1 MLDWISLLVARRVT
15 GALSANRE
23 LVKLSIIMVI
33 QTDSTAVSGILF
45 DNNQSK
51 FAVLTSIT
59 QLSHTDSG
67 ISFNFINQPKTK
79 QPAQNPSMDSSDA
92 KKPSIAIKYFAD
104 AGESKKNTRMVAA
117 EDNINPINCA
127 NLFGGPGTGLSGDPI
142 AGTIIFVAMRPI
154 GLRVGPVNTL
164 AKNPYVIN
172 SSRNSF
178 PVISNKITNI
188 MTIAATA
195 LAA

>member
-1 MLDWISLLVARRVT
+1 MLDRISLLLARRAT

-23 LVKLSIIMVI
+23 LVKLSTIMVM
-33 QTDSTAVSGILF
+33 QTDSTSASGILF
-45 DNNQSK
+45 DKNYSQ
-51 FAVLTSIT
+51 FAVFTSIT

-67 ISFNFINQPKTK
+67 INFNFINQPKTK
-79 QPAQNPSMDSSDA
+79 QPAQSPSMDSRDA
-92 KKPSIAIKYFAD
+92 KKPSIAIKYFAET
-104 AGESKKNTRMVAA
+104 GESKTNTRMVAA
-117 EDNINPINCA
+117 EDINNPINCA
-127 NLFGGPGTGLSGDPI
+127 NLLGGPGTGLSGDPI

-154 GLRVGPVNTL
+154 GLRLGPVKTL

-178 PVISNKITNI
+178 PVISNKITNMI
-188 MTIAATA
+188 TMAATA